1 MTQSRLLPTVLLAA
15 SSWLL
20 ISLFG
25 SQQSLSLEI
34 RIHSSSKLSH
44 MMRHVVCQ
52 FPQESRTS
60 FLTSTSPAASS
71 RQSRTAM
78 RGFKDDF
85 YAWKDSL
92 SKDEQALILKQAQN
106 EFDKKFRKSDEF
118 SQDLP
123 EEKIQSFAKVLKKF
137 FDNAARLGWYSAPPA
152 LESLEVVP
160 DIPNVPEHAGSLS
173 DVGKCRC
180 EATSWQ
186 HGCFFQQASSSC
198 C

>member
-20 ISLFG
+20 ISLLG
-25 SQQSLSLEI
+25 SQQ
-34 RIHSSSKLSH
+34 
-44 MMRHVVCQ
+44 
-52 FPQESRTS
+52 TT
-60 FLTSTSPAASS
+60 FLTGTSPAGSS

-92 SKDEQALILKQAQN
+92 SKDEQALLLKQAQN

-137 FDNAARLGWYSAPPA
+137 FDN
-152 LESLEVVP
+152 
-160 DIPNVPEHAGSLS
+160 
-173 DVGKCRC
+173 
-180 EATSWQ
+180 
-186 HGCFFQQASSSC
+186 
-198 C
+198 

>member
-1 MTQSRLLPTVLLAA
+1 MFIPGMTQSRLLPTVLLAA

-25 SQQSLSLEI
+25 SQQSLRIEI
-34 RIHSSSKLSH
+34 RIHASSKLSQ

-60 FLTSTSPAASS
+60 FLTGTSPAASS

-78 RGFKDDF
+78 RGFKDYF

-160 DIPNVPEHAGSLS
+160 DIPNVPEHAGLLS
-173 DVGKCRC
+173 DVVSKCRY
-180 EATSWQ
+180 EETSWQ
-186 HGCFFQQASSSC
+186 HGCGFKQ
-198 C
+198 

>member
-1 MTQSRLLPTVLLAA
+1 MFIPGMTQSRLLPTVLLAA

-25 SQQSLSLEI
+25 SQQSLSIEI
-34 RIHSSSKLSH
+34 RIHASSKLSQ

-60 FLTSTSPAASS
+60 FLTGTSPAASS

-137 FDNAARLGWYSAPPA
+137 FDNAAWRECSSSRARTI
-152 LESLEVVP
+152 VP
-160 DIPNVPEHAGSLS
+160 DISSHLTCSGACWLV
-173 DVGKCRC
+173 VRC
-180 EATSWQ
+180 CQ
-186 HGCFFQQASSSC
+186 
-198 C
+198 

>member
-1 MTQSRLLPTVLLAA
+1 
-15 SSWLL
+15 
-20 ISLFG
+20 
-25 SQQSLSLEI
+25 
-34 RIHSSSKLSH
+34 
-44 MMRHVVCQ
+44 
-52 FPQESRTS
+52 
-60 FLTSTSPAASS
+60 
-71 RQSRTAM
+71 M

-160 DIPNVPEHAGSLS
+160 DIPNVPEHAGLLS
-173 DVGKCRC
+173 DVVMMLSVNVGAKRPR
-180 EATSWQ
+180 
-186 HGCFFQQASSSC
+186 GNMGASSNKQVVC
-198 C
+198 AAEEKDDYKKARLHFP

>member
-25 SQQSLSLEI
+25 SQQSLGVELG
-34 RIHSSSKLSH
+34 KLAFIKNG
-44 MMRHVVCQ
+44 VETIANNEACCLVFQ
-52 FPQESRTS
+52 LPKESRTS
-60 FLTSTSPAASS
+60 FLTGTSPAASS

-92 SKDEQALILKQAQN
+92 SKDEQALLLKQAQN

-137 FDNAARLGWYSAPPA
+137 FDNAAWHA
-152 LESLEVVP
+152 LNAVRSFNHVQELPLPLPSEEK
-160 DIPNVPEHAGSLS
+160 DDYKKATAGK
-173 DVGKCRC
+173 VG
-180 EATSWQ
+180 TFLQ
-186 HGCFFQQASSSC
+186 CF
-198 C
+198 

>member
-20 ISLFG
+20 ISLLG
-25 SQQSLSLEI
+25 SQ
-34 RIHSSSKLSH
+34 
-44 MMRHVVCQ
+44 
-52 FPQESRTS
+52 TT
-60 FLTSTSPAASS
+60 FLTGTSPAGSS

-92 SKDEQALILKQAQN
+92 SKDEQALLLKQAQN

-137 FDNAARLGWYSAPPA
+137 FDN
-152 LESLEVVP
+152 
-160 DIPNVPEHAGSLS
+160 
-173 DVGKCRC
+173 
-180 EATSWQ
+180 
-186 HGCFFQQASSSC
+186 
-198 C
+198 